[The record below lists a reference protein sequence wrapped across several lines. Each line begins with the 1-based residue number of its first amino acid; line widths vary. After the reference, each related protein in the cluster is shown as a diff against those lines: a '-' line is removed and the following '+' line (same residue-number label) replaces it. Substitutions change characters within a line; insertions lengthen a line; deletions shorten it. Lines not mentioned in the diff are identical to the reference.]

1 MQPKICFVTTGD
13 IRVNATAKRALGMA
27 RPLDGLGWKVAVVL
41 EDTAENRHRAA
52 LECGDATELVFFRQH
67 SATDEI
73 RTKSA
78 IVARL
83 HPDVLYISA
92 PVVRNMVTAP
102 RGCRRVVEHSELASH
117 NADVHGLMWL
127 KVMAMELWSRVQ
139 ADALVCASRYLMD
152 IFGRRAH
159 RMLCRTPRLYLP
171 YAYNTTVCHPMVID
185 RTTVADGR
193 YAGRWICCYMGSL
206 TDNYGALTMTDAI
219 DRLRSSHPEVLLILM
234 GRGDAEDEVRRRI
247 RERGME
253 RHIMLTGYVSEEE
266 IDFYFSLADAF
277 ISPMHD
283 TPQDWAR
290 CPSKLYMY
298 LPYDHPIV
306 TCRVGEPLATL
317 GDKGVYYQPG
327 DADDMAHQIGKLIDS
342 GATRLGIDAS
352 HHTWQARAEV
362 FDRWIRKETGLCE

>member
-1 MQPKICFVTTGD
+1 
-13 IRVNATAKRALGMA
+13 
-27 RPLDGLGWKVAVVL
+27 
-41 EDTAENRHRAA
+41 
-52 LECGDATELVFFRQH
+52 
-67 SATDEI
+67 
-73 RTKSA
+73 
-78 IVARL
+78 
-83 HPDVLYISA
+83 
-92 PVVRNMVTAP
+92 
-102 RGCRRVVEHSELASH
+102 
-117 NADVHGLMWL
+117 
-127 KVMAMELWSRVQ
+127 
-139 ADALVCASRYLMD
+139 MD

-159 RMLCRTPRLYLP
+159 RMLCRTPMLYLP
-171 YAYNTTVCHPMVID
+171 YAYNTAVCHPMVID
-185 RTTVADGR
+185 RDTVTDGR

-219 DRLRSSHPEVLLILM
+219 DRLRHSHPEVLLILM

-298 LPYDHPIV
+298 LPYDRPIV

-352 HHTWQARAEV
+352 RHTWQARAEV

>member
-1 MQPKICFVTTGD
+1 MLADNKVIMQPKICFVTTGD

-41 EDTAENRHRAA
+41 EDTAENRQRAA

-92 PVVRNMVTAP
+92 PVVRNMVAAP

-117 NADVHGLMWL
+117 NTDVHGLMWL
-127 KVMAMELWSRVQ
+127 KVMAMELWSIVQ

-159 RMLCRTPRLYLP
+159 RMLCRTPMLYLP
-171 YAYNTTVCHPMVID
+171 YAYNTDVCHPMVID

-206 TDNYGALTMTDAI
+206 TDNYGVLTMTDAI
-219 DRLRSSHPEVLLILM
+219 DRLRSSHPEVLLKLM
-234 GRGDAEDEVRRRI
+234 VRANRL
-247 RERGME
+247 ER
-253 RHIMLTGYVSEEE
+253 
-266 IDFYFSLADAF
+266 
-277 ISPMHD
+277 
-283 TPQDWAR
+283 Q
-290 CPSKLYMY
+290 
-298 LPYDHPIV
+298 
-306 TCRVGEPLATL
+306 
-317 GDKGVYYQPG
+317 
-327 DADDMAHQIGKLIDS
+327 
-342 GATRLGIDAS
+342 
-352 HHTWQARAEV
+352 
-362 FDRWIRKETGLCE
+362 

>member
-27 RPLDGLGWKVAVVL
+27 NPLSGMGWQVSVIM
-41 EDTAENRHRAA
+41 EDTAENRHRADM
-52 LECGDATELVFFRQH
+52 ECGANTELVFFRQH

-73 RTKSA
+73 RAKNHIIS
-78 IVARL
+78 RMC
-83 HPDVLYISA
+83 PDVLYISA

-117 NADVHGLMWL
+117 NADVHGLMWF
-127 KVMAMELWSRVQ
+127 KVMAMELLSIVQ

-159 RMLCRTPRLYLP
+159 RMLCRTPMLYLP
-171 YAYNTTVCHPMVID
+171 YAYNTDVCHPIAID
-185 RTTVADGR
+185 RDTVADGR
-193 YAGRWICCYMGSL
+193 YAGRWICCYMGSI

-219 DRLRSSHPEVLLILM
+219 DCLRHNHPEVLLILM
-234 GRGDAEDEVRRRI
+234 GHGTAEDEVRRRI
-247 RERGME
+247 RERDME
-253 RHIMLTGYVSEEE
+253 RHVMLTGYVSEEE

-277 ISPMHD
+277 IAPMHD

-298 LPYDHPIV
+298 LPYNRPII

-317 GDKGVYYQPG
+317 GDKGVYYRPA
-327 DADDMAHQIGKLIDS
+327 DAEDMARQIGALIDS
-342 GATRLGIDAS
+342 GTTRLGIDPS
-352 HHTWQARAEV
+352 RHTWQARAEV
-362 FDRWIRKETGLCE
+362 LDQWIRKETGLCE